1 MSSKKTDDD
10 DNLTKIDVNDISKAC
25 FNMLTEME
33 IDRDHISKGQR
44 DEISTYL
51 WDYLIENLDK
61 IHDEDLASRKKLM
74 VKEKHT
80 LYVRS
85 LFTLLAMTYIEGV
98 NLNKFVDLSLES

>member
-1 MSSKKTDDD
+1 MRKKNDS
-10 DNLTKIDVNDISKAC
+10 LTSIDVNDISKAC
-25 FNMLTEME
+25 FTMMAEME

-44 DEISTYL
+44 EEISACL

-80 LYVRS
+80 LYVKS

-98 NLNKFVDLSLES
+98 NLNKFVDLNVQS